1 MADLGQ
7 AYVQIIPKA
16 EGITGQITNVLSG
29 EASSAGSKVGGL
41 FTKGFGG
48 KLAKGAAIAGAGLA
62 AGLAVGGAALKKGI
76 KDTATFG
83 DNVDK
88 MSQKLGLSAESYQKW
103 DYVMNLAGTD
113 MQSMTTG
120 LKTLTNK
127 LDDAKNGSKGA
138 TEMFDKLGISQKE
151 MATMSREDLFA
162 ATIEGLQGM
171 ADTTER
177 AALAN
182 DLFGKSGQNL
192 TPLFNQSA
200 EATKDAMKMA
210 EDYGMVMSDK
220 AVKASAAFVDST
232 TTMQMTL
239 TGLKNRMMAEFLPAA
254 TQVTD
259 GLAKMF
265 TGDMSGLD
273 DIVAGIEGITAK
285 VVELA
290 PKLLKAGADLIG
302 QLIEGLMSKSEGIG
316 EKAGELATTIVTKL
330 IAKAP
335 DILRAGGKLMLGL
348 AKGLL
353 QGLPKIVSTVSKI
366 GAQIIKGLGSALWG
380 KVKSAAEGIK
390 DRFLQPIEK
399 LRDKVKGIVDKIKGF
414 FHFSISAPHV
424 PLPHFSISPSGW
436 RMGDLLKGSI
446 PSLSVSWYKKA
457 EGQPYMFDRATLF
470 GAGERNDEI
479 LYGRQALMRDIRE
492 ATNGGNTFN
501 ITLNANGGENPEQ
514 FAQRFTRE
522 LKRQVRMGAI

>member
-29 EASSAGSKVGGL
+29 EASSAGTKVGGL
-41 FTKGFGG
+41 FSKGFSG
-48 KLAKGAAIAGAGLA
+48 KLAKGAAIGGAALA
-62 AGLAVGGAALKKGI
+62 AGLTVGSAALKNGI
-76 KDTATFG
+76 KEAATFG
-83 DNVDK
+83 DTVDK

-127 LDDAKNGSKGA
+127 LDDAKNGSSSA
-138 TEMFDKLGISQKE
+138 VAMFDKLGISQEK
-151 MATMSREDLFA
+151 MASMSREELFA

-200 EATKDAMKMA
+200 EATKEAMKVA
-210 EDYGMVMSDK
+210 EDYGMVMSED

-239 TGLKNRMMAEFLPAA
+239 TGLKNRMMSEFLPAA

-273 DIVAGIEGITAK
+273 DVVAGIEGITAK
-285 VVELA
+285 VAELA
-290 PKLLKAGADLIG
+290 PKLLRAGADLIG
-302 QLIEGLMSKSEGIG
+302 QLVSGLMSKSGDIG
-316 EKAGELATTIVTKL
+316 EKAGTLAMTIITKL
-330 IAKAP
+330 VEKAP
-335 DILRAGGKLMLGL
+335 DILQAGLKLIVGL
-348 AKGLL
+348 ASGLAS
-353 QGLPKIVSTVSKI
+353 GLPKVVSALGKI
-366 GAQIIKGLGSALWG
+366 GSSIIRELGSAIWG
-380 KVKSAAEGIK
+380 KVTAAAQGIK
-390 DRFLQPIEK
+390 DRFLKPIED
-399 LRDKVKGIVDKIKGF
+399 LRDKIKGIIDKIKGF
-414 FHFSISAPHV
+414 FSFKVSTPHI
-424 PLPHFSISPSGW
+424 PLPHFSISPAGW
-436 RMGDLLKGSI
+436 KIGDLLKGVK
-446 PSLSVSWYKKA
+446 PSLSIKWYKKA
-457 EGQPYMFDRATLF
+457 EENPYMFGNATLF
-470 GAGERNDEI
+470 GAGEHNDEI
-479 LYGRQALMRDIRE
+479 LYGRQALMSDIKE
-492 ATNGGNTFN
+492 ATGSSSPQITNYITVNG
-501 ITLNANGGENPEQ
+501 AEDPELW
-514 FAQRFTRE
+514 ADK
-522 LKRQVRMGAI
+522 LVRRMKLDMRTA